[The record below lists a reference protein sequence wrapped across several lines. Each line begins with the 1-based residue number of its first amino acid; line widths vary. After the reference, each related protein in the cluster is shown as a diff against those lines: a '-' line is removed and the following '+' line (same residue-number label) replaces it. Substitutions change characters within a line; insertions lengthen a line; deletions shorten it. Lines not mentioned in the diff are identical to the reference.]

1 MKLKRADLREK
12 KANSDHFYVGNKL
25 VYDFIAA
32 NMTKKKRLR
41 HEIEKQFACSFLV
54 LVRHLEFGCK
64 ENCYEMRSNVLIDDV
79 S

>member
-25 VYDFIAA
+25 VYDFIGC
-32 NMTKKKRLR
+32 KHDKEKRLR
-41 HEIEKQFACSFLV
+41 HEIKNKFVCTFLP
-54 LVRHLEFGCK
+54 LVRHLEFGCR

-79 S
+79 G